1 MTNQYASTD
10 GPGLVSGATIFLQ
23 AQAGDLASLNQL
35 MSQHDGLV
43 QAMVRRQVLG
53 DLPFAEALQA
63 GRIGLWRAI
72 LGFDPARGFAFSTYA
87 CPCIMRQV
95 WRAVKLFARDQAS
108 TESDVEMPL
117 PATPDPVLM
126 IEATVVREA
135 LAALVGRL
143 PRQLRYVIVARY
155 GLDGHAPAWFCEI
168 GVALGVSREWA
179 RLLHMAALVW
189 LRQPAHSQEL
199 RSLLE
204 YNSQADFEWADR
216 LAQAWLRRRGGR
228 HGR

>member
-1 MTNQYASTD
+1 MSTQHSSTD
-10 GPGLVSGATIFLQ
+10 GPGLVSGAIMFLQ

-35 MSQHDGLV
+35 MSHHDGLV

-53 DLPFAEALQA
+53 DLPFLEALQA

-72 LGFDPARGFAFSTYA
+72 LGYDPARGFAFSTYA

-95 WRAVKLFARDQAS
+95 WRAVKLYARDQTSA
-108 TESDVEMPL
+108 ESDVEMPL
-117 PATPDPVLM
+117 PATPDPVAVH
-126 IEATVVREA
+126 EAVVVREA
-135 LAALVGRL
+135 LAALVNRL
-143 PRQLRYVIVARY
+143 PRRLRYVIVARY
-155 GLDGHAPAWFCEI
+155 GLDGQAPAWFCDL
-168 GVALGVSREWA
+168 GAALGVSREWA
-179 RLLHMAALVW
+179 RLLHTEALVW

-204 YNSQADFEWADR
+204 CNSQADFEWADR
-216 LAQAWLRRRGGR
+216 LAQVWLRRRGGR

>member
-1 MTNQYASTD
+1 MSSQHPSTD
-10 GPGLVSGATIFLQ
+10 GPGDQSGATMFLQ
-23 AQAGDLASLNQL
+23 AQAGDPASLNQL
-35 MSQHDGLV
+35 MSHHDGLV

-108 TESDVEMPL
+108 TENDVEMPL
-117 PATPDPVLM
+117 PASPDPVLVL
-126 IEATVVREA
+126 EATVVREA
-135 LAALVGRL
+135 LAALISRLPGRL
-143 PRQLRYVIVARY
+143 RYLIVARY
-155 GLDGHAPAWFCEI
+155 GLDGQAPAWFRDI

-179 RLLHMAALVW
+179 RLLHMEALVW

-204 YNSQADFEWADR
+204 CNSQADFEWADR

>member
-1 MTNQYASTD
+1 MCMQYSSTD
-10 GPGLVSGATIFLQ
+10 GPGVQSGAIMFLQ

-35 MSQHDGLV
+35 MSLHDGLV

-95 WRAVKLFARDQAS
+95 WRAVKLYGQEQAS
-108 TESDVEMPL
+108 TESGVEQPL
-117 PATPDPVLM
+117 PATHGPEHEL
-126 IEATVVREA
+126 EAAEVRTA
-135 LAALVGRL
+135 LAALVSRL
-143 PRQLRYVIVARY
+143 PRRLRYVIVARY
-155 GLDGHAPAWFCEI
+155 GLDGQGPAWFFEI
-168 GVALGVSREWA
+168 GAALRVSGEWA
-179 RLLHMAALVW
+179 RLLHMEALVW

-199 RSLLE
+199 RSMLE
-204 YNSQADFEWADR
+204 CNSRADYEWADR
-216 LAQAWLRRRGGR
+216 LAQAWLRGRGGR

>member
-1 MTNQYASTD
+1 MSNQYASTD
-10 GPGLVSGATIFLQ
+10 GPGLVSGAIMFLQ

-35 MSQHDGLV
+35 MSHHDGLV

-72 LGFDPARGFAFSTYA
+72 LGYDPARGFAFSTYA

-95 WRAVKLFARDQAS
+95 WRAVKLYARFQVSA
-108 TESDVEMPL
+108 ESNVGIPIPD
-117 PATPDPVLM
+117 TPDPVVVH
-126 IEATVVREA
+126 EAAVVREA
-135 LAALVGRL
+135 LAALISRL
-143 PRQLRYVIVARY
+143 PRRLRYVIVARY
-155 GLDGHAPAWFCEI
+155 GLDGQAPAWFCDI
-168 GVALGVSREWA
+168 GAGLGVCGERA
-179 RLLHMAALVW
+179 RLLHTEALVW

-199 RSLLE
+199 RSLLAC
-204 YNSQADFEWADR
+204 NSQADFEWADH
-216 LAQAWLRRRGGR
+216 LAQVWLQRRGGR